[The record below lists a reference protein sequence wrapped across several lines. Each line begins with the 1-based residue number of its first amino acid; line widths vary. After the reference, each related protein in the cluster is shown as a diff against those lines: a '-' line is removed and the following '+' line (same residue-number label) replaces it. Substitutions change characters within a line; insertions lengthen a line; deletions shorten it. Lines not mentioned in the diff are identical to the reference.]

1 MSILETNDLTRKFG
15 DLVAVDEV
23 SLSVEAGTIH
33 SIIGPNGA
41 GKSTLF
47 NTITGLYQPSSGT
60 VSFAGEDTTGMQ
72 PHEIARRGVARSF
85 QTSDVFQGLTVAE
98 NVRIAAQ
105 SVDPQRDSMLR
116 RASSLTDTSDRSQAV
131 LEDVG
136 LGIYADE
143 PARRL
148 SHGNRRKLEL
158 AITAV
163 NNPEVLLL
171 DEPTAGMGRE
181 DSVDTIETIR
191 GLAADRD
198 ITIVMIEHDIEIVM
212 DISDVVTVLQAGR
225 IIAEGPP
232 EDISDNDRVQ
242 RAYLGVE
249 Q

>member
-1 MSILETNDLTRKFG
+1 MSILETNDLTKKFG

-33 SIIGPNGA
+33 SVIGPNGA

-47 NTITGLYQPSSGT
+47 NTITGLYEPWSGT
-60 VSFAGEDTTGMQ
+60 VSIAGEDTTGMQ

-232 EDISDNDRVQ
+232 EEISDNDRVQ

>member
-1 MSILETNDLTRKFG
+1 MCILETNDLTKKFG

-33 SIIGPNGA
+33 SVIGPNGA

-47 NTITGLYQPSSGT
+47 NTITGLYEPWSGT

-212 DISDVVTVLQAGR
+212 DISDVVTVLQEGR

>member
-1 MSILETNDLTRKFG
+1 
-15 DLVAVDEV
+15 
-23 SLSVEAGTIH
+23 
-33 SIIGPNGA
+33 
-41 GKSTLF
+41 LF

-191 GLAADRD
+191 GLATDRD

-212 DISDVVTVLQAGR
+212 DISDVVTVLQKGR

-232 EDISDNDRVQ
+232 EEISDNDRVQ